1 MNETAACVL
10 FCALLAL
17 PSRAV
22 CQEGPYDPTSR
33 WQRELQKKKG
43 LEGKTTNLHVYH
55 TFLYIFLPLLLVY
68 DSEGLKV
75 HPPKKNA
82 PPPQYC
88 YHDSK

>member
-22 CQEGPYDPTSR
+22 CQEGSYDPTSR

-55 TFLYIFLPLLLVY
+55 TVLYIFLPLLLVY
-68 DSEGLKV
+68 DSEG
-75 HPPKKNA
+75 
-82 PPPQYC
+82 
-88 YHDSK
+88 